1 MVLILFEEAL
11 RTLIDSSR
19 GELLV
24 LPIKVKSLEDMVVD
38 YRGQYELRKDVEAEL
53 PRWLA
58 YILARKGKVELAE
71 EEKIDVEKLA
81 NLEYLEALTITKPS
95 QLQEVPQDFYL
106 KAELMLRN
114 LEEKVRTK
122 PTSEIIE
129 EYRNLE
135 THLRGF
141 MRSRIKKI
149 LMLSLVTEEPKEA
162 LARMTPEEKV
172 LYWAIRNI
180 VRVWVKETIG
190 LEY

>member
-1 MVLILFEEAL
+1 MLKI
-11 RTLIDSSR
+11 LIDSSR
-19 GELLV
+19 GELLT
-24 LPIKVKSLEDMVVD
+24 LPVKIRSLEDMVVD
-38 YRGQYELRKDVEAEL
+38 SQGTYELRKDVETEL

-58 YILARKGKVELAE
+58 YMLAGKGKVELSE
-71 EEKIDVEKLA
+71 DEKVDVEKLA

-95 QLQEVPQDFYL
+95 QLQEIPQDFYL
-106 KAELMLRN
+106 KAEIMLKN
-114 LEEKVRTK
+114 LETLLKIK

-149 LMLSLVTEEPKEA
+149 LVLSLVTEEPKEA

-172 LYWAIRNI
+172 LYWAIRDI